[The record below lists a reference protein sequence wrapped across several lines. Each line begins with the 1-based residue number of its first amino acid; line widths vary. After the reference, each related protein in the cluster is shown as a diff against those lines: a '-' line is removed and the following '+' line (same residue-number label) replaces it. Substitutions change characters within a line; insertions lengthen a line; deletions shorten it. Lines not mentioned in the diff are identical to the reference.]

1 MFAGFQGKNQKKSV
15 EATRWQIQSKHKVMI
30 FWKRCKYALE
40 FHAMPYEMDVRS
52 FHLLRGELD
61 RFAE

>member
-1 MFAGFQGKNQKKSV
+1 MFAGFQDKILRISV
-15 EATRWQIQSKHKVMI
+15 EALGWQIQNKHEVMI

-40 FHAMPYEMDVRS
+40 FHAVPSEMDVRS

-61 RFAE
+61 RFME